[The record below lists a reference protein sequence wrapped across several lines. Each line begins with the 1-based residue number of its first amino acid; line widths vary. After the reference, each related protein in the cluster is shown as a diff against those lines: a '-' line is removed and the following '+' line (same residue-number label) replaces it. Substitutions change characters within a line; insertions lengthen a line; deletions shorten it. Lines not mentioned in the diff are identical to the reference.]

1 MEHGENLRERIDGQ
15 PEPDHLCG
23 AAQSGSQFVQLQMWE
38 PEGAEGALVQ
48 GLCVLASAS
57 QPGSDCGLP
66 VAEDTF
72 CGGSIQPFGER
83 RQHHCDLLGGGF
95 QAVQGGVASST
106 ERGVT
111 GLATEC
117 LDLLNATIC
126 AISNQGVDVS
136 VCDAEVRALVVGT
149 GKALGV
155 YPFGSTPL
163 AFDLAPGVHRKRG
176 RSHTRR
182 EGGGE
187 VAGRTIKW
195 GAWLEEMLDFG
206 ADGSYS

>member
-1 MEHGENLRERIDGQ
+1 
-15 PEPDHLCG
+15 
-23 AAQSGSQFVQLQMWE
+23 
-38 PEGAEGALVQ
+38 VQ

-57 QPGSDCGLP
+57 QLGSDRGSS

-72 CGGSIQPFGER
+72 CGGRIQPFGER

-106 ERGVT
+106 ASHVT

-117 LDLLNATIC
+117 LDLLNATMY

-149 GKALGV
+149 GEALSV
-155 YPFGSTPL
+155 YPFGSTPS
-163 AFDLAPGVHRKRG
+163 AFDLAPGAHRKR
-176 RSHTRR
+176 RRFHTRR
-182 EGGGE
+182 EGGGDA
-187 VAGRTIKW
+187 AGWTIKW
-195 GAWLEEMLDFG
+195 GAWLEQTLD
-206 ADGSYS
+206 S